1 MATRYG
7 QLQEFQPE
15 SDSIKA
21 YLERVALY
29 FVANAIPDDK
39 KVPILLSSI
48 GTSTY
53 ALLSDLL
60 APNPPGNK
68 SFDQI
73 TDALRNHF
81 EPKRS
86 IIAERFHFHKREQA
100 VGETIAE
107 FDAALRKL
115 AVHCEFG
122 ETLEDSLRDRFVCGL
137 RHDAIQRRLLS
148 ESALTYNKALET
160 ARGMEAADKE
170 SKAFKSP
177 DPAIRKLGTRPK
189 KPSGSQSCYRCGRSN
204 HKPADC
210 KFKDARCHACGK
222 TGHIAPVCRSK
233 AMESKKGRAE
243 HHESK
248 KTHHVQDDKQSS
260 DDAASSDG
268 EFLLHKVGSRS
279 PDPITVPMLLNG
291 KTLTMEV
298 DTGAALSVISESTRQ
313 SVFPEEPLH
322 PSKLIL
328 KTYTDEQMD
337 VTGTLNM
344 RVQYGDQKKKL
355 VLVVVGGDGPSLLG
369 RNWLKYIRLNWSS
382 IFAVRTA
389 KMRSLHSLLQS
400 HKDLFSEEPGQIQP
414 HTATL
419 HVRPEA
425 NPRFFKPRPVPFAI
439 KDAIGQQLDN
449 LEHQGIITP
458 VTHSEWAAPIV
469 AVPKSDGKFR
479 ICGDYKV
486 TVNQALVVDEYPL
499 PTPEELFSNLAGGK
513 IFSKLDL
520 SQAYLQLPVDEASKP
535 YLTINTHKGLYV
547 YNRLP
552 FGVASAPAIFQ
563 KLMDSV
569 LQDIQGVACYI
580 DDILVSSADEEGH
593 LQILEEVFTRLEK
606 HGFKLKLEKC
616 EFLMPHI
623 EYLGHVVS
631 KEGIHPVPSKVEAIV
646 NAPAPANVK
655 QLRSFLG
662 LINYYGKFIPNLS
675 TLLHPLNALLRI
687 GRKWYWSPE
696 CAQAFQ
702 RAKDQV
708 ISAQVLTHYNPVLP
722 ITLAADASPYGVGAV
737 ISHVLPDHSERPIA
751 FASRTLTTSEQNY
764 AQLERE
770 ALSLIFGIQ
779 KFHRYLY
786 GRKFT
791 LVTDHKPL
799 TTILGP
805 KKGIPSLAA
814 ARLQRW
820 AMQLAAYD
828 YDIRY
833 KPTTDHGNADCL
845 SRLPLPTLAPLCTTK
860 GITTFNIGQVQS
872 LSVTAQD
879 IQKATRRDA
888 TLGKVY
894 RYVRDGWPGQVS
906 DEFKPYRSRSTELT
920 IDGGCVMWGIRV
932 VIPKSLQPQVL
943 KSLHANH
950 PGISRMK
957 AIARSHFWWEG
968 LDKDIEAVG
977 KSCQSCQS
985 NQSNPAVAP
994 LHPWV
999 WPDDPW
1005 ERIHVDFAGP
1015 FLGQMFFVAIDAHS
1029 KWPEVI
1035 MMTSTTSEKTIAALR
1050 SMFARHGLPEQLVS
1064 DNGPQFT
1071 SSEFSQFLKDNHIKH
1086 ILSAPYHP
1094 ASNGLAE
1101 RFVQTL
1107 KRALKAGEKEG
1118 KNLHHRLAEFLFEYR
1133 STPHATTNAPPS
1145 ELFLKRRLRTRFDL
1159 MKPSTKKYVTSKQ
1172 AEQKLHHDKHVK
1184 LRSLIPGALVMVRNF
1199 SGSNKWIP
1207 GIVIQKLGPV
1217 TYRVEVAHGQIWKR
1231 HIDQLRLREDSS
1243 QVASS
1248 PVVVQA
1254 DSPVLDNCQYPP
1266 VEEQPAHQDSPE
1278 SSQTPAR
1285 RYPQRQRR
1293 PPDRFMGVAEQ

>member
-1 MATRYG
+1 MATQYG

-15 SDSIKA
+15 SESIKA
-21 YLERVALY
+21 YLERASLY
-29 FVANAIPDDK
+29 FAANEIAADK

-48 GTSTY
+48 GAPTY

-60 APNPPGNK
+60 APTSPGDK
-68 SFDQI
+68 SFDEI
-73 TDALRNHF
+73 TAALRNHF

-86 IIAERFHFHKREQA
+86 VITERFHFHKREQG
-100 VGETIAE
+100 VDETIAE

-115 AVHCEFG
+115 AVHCQFG
-122 ETLEDSLRDRFVCGL
+122 ETLETSLRDRFVCGL

-148 ESALTYNKALET
+148 ETTLTYQKALEI
-160 ARGMEAADKE
+160 ARGMESADKE
-170 SKAFKSP
+170 TKALKSP
-177 DPAIRKLGTRPK
+177 DPAIKKLGTRSQRPRAF
-189 KPSGSQSCYRCGRSN
+189 QSCYRCGRSN

-210 KFKDARCHACGK
+210 KFKEAQCYLCGK
-222 TGHIAPVCRSK
+222 TGHIAPVCQSK
-233 AMESKKGRAE
+233 SLQSREGRE
-243 HHESK
+243 QHHGTT
-248 KTHHVQDDKQSS
+248 KTHHLQDDEQSS
-260 DDAASSDG
+260 DDAPSSDS
-268 EFLLHKVGSRS
+268 EFLLYKVGSRS
-279 PDPITVPMLLNG
+279 SDPISVPMRLNG
-291 KTLTMEV
+291 KELAMEV

-328 KTYTDEQMD
+328 KTYTDEQME
-337 VTGTLNM
+337 VKGTLNM

-369 RNWLKYIRLNWSS
+369 RNWLKYIRLDWSS

-389 KMRSLHSLLQS
+389 RMQPLHTLLQS
-400 HKDLFSEEPGQIQP
+400 HQELFSEEPGEIQP

-419 HVRPEA
+419 QIRPEA
-425 NPRFFKPRPVPFAI
+425 TPRFFKPRPVPFAI
-439 KDAIGQQLDN
+439 KDAIGQELDR

-458 VTHSEWAAPIV
+458 VAHSEWAAPIV

-486 TVNQALVVDEYPL
+486 TVNQALAVDEYPL
-499 PTPEELFSNLAGGK
+499 PTPEELFSNLAGGRV
-513 IFSKLDL
+513 FSKLDL

-535 YLTINTHKGLYV
+535 FLAINTHKGLYV

-563 KLMDSV
+563 KLMDTV
-569 LQDIQGVACYI
+569 LQGISGVACYL
-580 DDILVSSADEEGH
+580 DDILVSSTDEESH
-593 LQILEEVFTRLEK
+593 LRILEEVFSRLEK

-616 EFLMPHI
+616 EFLTAHI

-631 KEGIHPVPSKVEAIV
+631 KEGIHPIPSKVEAIV
-646 NAPAPANVK
+646 NAPTPANVQ

-662 LINYYGKFIPNLS
+662 LINYYGKFIPNLA
-675 TLLHPLNALLRI
+675 TLLHPLNALLHTSRN
-687 GRKWYWSPE
+687 WHWSPE

-702 RAKDQV
+702 SAKDQI
-708 ISAQVLTHYNPVLP
+708 ISAQVLTHYNPDLP
-722 ITLAADASPYGVGAV
+722 MTLAADASSYGVGAV
-737 ISHVLPDHSERPIA
+737 ISHVLPDQSERPIA
-751 FASRTLTTSEQNY
+751 FASRTLTSSERNY
-764 AQLERE
+764 SQLERE

-791 LVTDHKPL
+791 LITDHKPL

-833 KPTTDHGNADCL
+833 KPTADHGNADCL
-845 SRLPLPTLAPLCTTK
+845 SRLPLPSAAPSCNTH
-860 GITTFNIGQVQS
+860 GSTTFNIGQVQS
-872 LSVTAQD
+872 LPVTARE

-894 RYVRDGWPGQVS
+894 RYVQEGWPSQVA
-906 DEFKPYRSRSTELT
+906 DELKPYGSRATELT
-920 IDGGCVMWGIRV
+920 VEGGCLMWGIRV
-932 VIPKSLQPQVL
+932 VIPKGLQPQVL

-968 LDKDIEAVG
+968 LDKEIETLG

-985 NQSNPAVAP
+985 NQANPTVAP

-999 WPDDPW
+999 WPDAPW

-1015 FLGQMFFVAIDAHS
+1015 FLGHMFFVVIDAHS

-1035 MMTSTTSEKTIAALR
+1035 MMTSTTSEKTIEALR

-1071 SSEFSQFLKDNHIKH
+1071 SSEFSQFLRDNCIKH

-1107 KRALKAGEKEG
+1107 KHALKAGEREG
-1118 KNLHHRLAEFLFEYR
+1118 KTLHHRLAEFLFEYR

-1159 MKPSTKKYVTSKQ
+1159 MRPSTKEYVSSKQ
-1172 AEQKLHHDKHVK
+1172 AEQKLHHDKQVK
-1184 LRSLIPGALVMVRNF
+1184 SRSLIPGALVMVRNF

-1207 GIVIQKLGPV
+1207 GIIIKKLGPV
-1217 TYRVEVAHGQIWKR
+1217 TYHVEVAHGQILKR
-1231 HIDQLRLREDSS
+1231 HVDQLKPREDRS
-1243 QVASS
+1243 QVTGS
-1248 PVVVQA
+1248 PDVA
-1254 DSPVLDNCQYPP
+1254 PTDAPVLDNFQYPP
-1266 VEEQPAHQDSPE
+1266 VNEAPAAQDSPE
-1278 SSQTPAR
+1278 YPPTPTR

-1293 PPDRFMGVAEQ
+1293 PPDRFMVVSEH